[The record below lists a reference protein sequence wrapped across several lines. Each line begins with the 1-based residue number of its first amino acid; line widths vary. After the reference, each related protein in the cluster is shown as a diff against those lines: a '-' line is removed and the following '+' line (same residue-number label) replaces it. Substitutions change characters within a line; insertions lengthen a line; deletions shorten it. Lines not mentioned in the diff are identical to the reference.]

1 MARLNELLKIVKSL
15 SQQEKAEL
23 IAFLSKS
30 DNNNSSANCE
40 SGFNFIKQTSSCPH
54 CKSTKIVKNGL
65 RNSIQRFICK
75 DCNKSFTVRTNTITE
90 HSQKSFETW
99 SKFIECMMNSFSVRR
114 SAEICGINK
123 DTAFI
128 WRHKVL
134 DALQNMQNSV
144 ELNGVVEADET
155 FFALSFKGNH
165 KKSTTFT
172 MPRKAH
178 KRGKDIHTRGLSH
191 EQVCVPCGVN
201 GTGLSVARISN
212 LGRIG
217 TKDLEFA
224 FKNQIASDSILC
236 CDGANAYRKFASKN
250 SLDLIQ
256 LKSGKSKVGNFHIQ
270 HINAYHSNL
279 KNWIKRFHGVA
290 TKYLNNYLVWNNF
303 VNYAKESYKEKE
315 QILTDFVFTTEKKV
329 LCKNI
334 PVRNPI
340 PTKTNFVA

>member
-1 MARLNELLKIVKSL
+1 MTRLNELLKIVKSL

-23 IAFLSKS
+23 IAFLSS
-30 DNNNSSANCE
+30 DTPSSANCE
-40 SGFNFIKQTSSCPH
+40 SGFNFIKQTYSCPH
-54 CKSTKIVKNGL
+54 CKSNKIVKNGF

-90 HSQKSFETW
+90 HSKKSFETW
-99 SKFIECMMNSFSVRR
+99 SKFIECMMNSFTVRR

-191 EQVCVPCGVN
+191 EQVCVPCAVN
-201 GTGLSVARISN
+201 CNGLSIAKITN
-212 LGRIG
+212 LGRVG
-217 TKDLEFA
+217 AKDIHHA
-224 FKNQIASDSILC
+224 FDNRIEPNSILC
-236 CDGANAYRKFASKN
+236 TDAIACYNDLVRTEK
-250 SLDLIQ
+250 LELIQ
-256 LKSGKSKVGNFHIQ
+256 LKTGKSKLGIYHIQ
-270 HINAYHSNL
+270 HINSYHSML
-279 KNWIKRFHGVA
+279 KNFMIRFHGVA
-290 TKYLNNYLVWNNF
+290 TKYLNNYLIWHNF
-303 VNYAKESYKEKE
+303 LNYAKESYAEKTT
-315 QILTDFVFTTEKKV
+315 ILADFVFATNKKS
-329 LCKNI
+329 LSKEI
-334 PVRNPI
+334 PLRPAI
-340 PTKTNFVA
+340 PLVV

>member
-144 ELNGVVEADET
+144 E
-155 FFALSFKGNH
+155 
-165 KKSTTFT
+165 
-172 MPRKAH
+172 
-178 KRGKDIHTRGLSH
+178 
-191 EQVCVPCGVN
+191 
-201 GTGLSVARISN
+201 
-212 LGRIG
+212 
-217 TKDLEFA
+217 
-224 FKNQIASDSILC
+224 
-236 CDGANAYRKFASKN
+236 
-250 SLDLIQ
+250 
-256 LKSGKSKVGNFHIQ
+256 
-270 HINAYHSNL
+270 
-279 KNWIKRFHGVA
+279 
-290 TKYLNNYLVWNNF
+290 
-303 VNYAKESYKEKE
+303 
-315 QILTDFVFTTEKKV
+315 
-329 LCKNI
+329 
-334 PVRNPI
+334 
-340 PTKTNFVA
+340 

>member
-23 IAFLSKS
+23 IAFLSS
-30 DNNNSSANCE
+30 DTPSSANCE
-40 SGFNFIKQTSSCPH
+40 SGFNFIKQTYSCPH
-54 CKSTKIVKNGL
+54 CKSNKIVKNGF

-90 HSQKSFETW
+90 HSKKSFETW
-99 SKFIECMMNSFSVRR
+99 SKFIECMMNSFTVRR

-191 EQVCVPCGVN
+191 EQVCVPCAVN
-201 GTGLSVARISN
+201 RNGLSIAKITN
-212 LGRIG
+212 LGRVG
-217 TKDLEFA
+217 AKDIHHA
-224 FKNQIASDSILC
+224 FDNRIEPNSILC
-236 CDGANAYRKFASKN
+236 TDAIACYNDLVRTEK
-250 SLDLIQ
+250 LELIQ
-256 LKSGKSKVGNFHIQ
+256 LKTGKSKLGIYHIQ
-270 HINAYHSNL
+270 HINSYHSML
-279 KNWIKRFHGVA
+279 KNFMIRFHGVA
-290 TKYLNNYLVWNNF
+290 TKYLNNYLIWHNL
-303 VNYAKESYKEKE
+303 E
-315 QILTDFVFTTEKKV
+315 
-329 LCKNI
+329 
-334 PVRNPI
+334 
-340 PTKTNFVA
+340 

>member
-40 SGFNFIKQTSSCPH
+40 SGFNFIKQTYSCPH
-54 CKSTKIVKNGL
+54 CKSNKIVKNGF

-90 HSQKSFETW
+90 HSKKSFETW
-99 SKFIECMMNSFSVRR
+99 SKFIECMMNSFTVRR

-191 EQVCVPCGVN
+191 EQVCVPCAVN
-201 GTGLSVARISN
+201 CNGLSIAKITN
-212 LGRIG
+212 LGRVG
-217 TKDLEFA
+217 AKDIHHA
-224 FKNQIASDSILC
+224 FDNRIEPNSILC
-236 CDGANAYRKFASKN
+236 TDAIACYNDLARTEK
-250 SLDLIQ
+250 LELIQ
-256 LKSGKSKVGNFHIQ
+256 LKTGKSKLGIYHIQ
-270 HINAYHSNL
+270 HINSYHSML
-279 KNWIKRFHGVA
+279 KNFMIRFHGVA
-290 TKYLNNYLVWNNF
+290 TKYLNNYLIWHNF
-303 VNYAKESYKEKE
+303 LNYAKESYAEKTT
-315 QILTDFVFTTEKKV
+315 ILADFVFTTNKKS
-329 LCKNI
+329 LSKEI
-334 PVRNPI
+334 PLRPAI
-340 PTKTNFVA
+340 PLVV

>member
-191 EQVCVPCGVN
+191 EQVCVPCAVN
-201 GTGLSVARISN
+201 RNRLSIAKITN
-212 LGRIG
+212 LGRVG
-217 TKDLEFA
+217 AKDIHHA
-224 FKNQIASDSILC
+224 FDNRIEPNSILC
-236 CDGANAYRKFASKN
+236 TDAIACYNDLVRTEK
-250 SLDLIQ
+250 LELIQ
-256 LKSGKSKVGNFHIQ
+256 LKTGKSKLGIYHIQ
-270 HINAYHSNL
+270 HINSYHSML
-279 KNWIKRFHGVA
+279 KNFMIRFHGVA
-290 TKYLNNYLVWNNF
+290 TKYLNNYLIRHNF
-303 VNYAKESYKEKE
+303 LNYAKESYAEKTT
-315 QILTDFVFTTEKKV
+315 ILADFVFTTNKKS
-329 LCKNI
+329 LSKEI
-334 PVRNPI
+334 PLRPAI
-340 PTKTNFVA
+340 PLVV

>member
-23 IAFLSKS
+23 IAFLSS
-30 DNNNSSANCE
+30 DTPSSANCE
-40 SGFNFIKQTSSCPH
+40 SGFNFIKQTYSCPH
-54 CKSTKIVKNGL
+54 CKSNKIVKNGF

-90 HSQKSFETW
+90 HSKKSFETW
-99 SKFIECMMNSFSVRR
+99 SKFIECMMNSFTVRR

-191 EQVCVPCGVN
+191 EQVCVPCAVN
-201 GTGLSVARISN
+201 CN
-212 LGRIG
+212 
-217 TKDLEFA
+217 
-224 FKNQIASDSILC
+224 
-236 CDGANAYRKFASKN
+236 
-250 SLDLIQ
+250 
-256 LKSGKSKVGNFHIQ
+256 
-270 HINAYHSNL
+270 
-279 KNWIKRFHGVA
+279 
-290 TKYLNNYLVWNNF
+290 
-303 VNYAKESYKEKE
+303 
-315 QILTDFVFTTEKKV
+315 
-329 LCKNI
+329 
-334 PVRNPI
+334 
-340 PTKTNFVA
+340 

>member
-23 IAFLSKS
+23 IAFLSS
-30 DNNNSSANCE
+30 DTPSSANCE
-40 SGFNFIKQTSSCPH
+40 SGFNFIKQTYSCPH
-54 CKSTKIVKNGL
+54 CKSNKIVKNGF

-90 HSQKSFETW
+90 HSKKSFETW
-99 SKFIECMMNSFSVRR
+99 SKFIECMMNSFTVRR

-191 EQVCVPCGVN
+191 EQVCVPCAVN
-201 GTGLSVARISN
+201 CNGLSIAKITN
-212 LGRIG
+212 LGRVG
-217 TKDLEFA
+217 AKDIHHA
-224 FKNQIASDSILC
+224 FDNRIEPNSILC
-236 CDGANAYRKFASKN
+236 TDAIACYNDLVRTEK
-250 SLDLIQ
+250 LELIQ
-256 LKSGKSKVGNFHIQ
+256 LKTGKSKLGIYHIQ
-270 HINAYHSNL
+270 HINSYHSML
-279 KNWIKRFHGVA
+279 KNFMIRFHGVA
-290 TKYLNNYLVWNNF
+290 TKYLNNYLIRHNF
-303 VNYAKESYKEKE
+303 LNYAKESYAEKTT
-315 QILTDFVFTTEKKV
+315 ILADFVFTTNKKS
-329 LCKNI
+329 LSKEI
-334 PVRNPI
+334 PLRPAI
-340 PTKTNFVA
+340 PLVV

>member
-1 MARLNELLKIVKSL
+1 MTRLNELLKIVKSL

-23 IAFLSKS
+23 IAFLSS
-30 DNNNSSANCE
+30 DTPSSANCE
-40 SGFNFIKQTSSCPH
+40 SGFNFIKQTYSCPH
-54 CKSTKIVKNGL
+54 CKSNKIVKNGF

-90 HSQKSFETW
+90 HSKKSFETW
-99 SKFIECMMNSFSVRR
+99 SKFIECMMNSFTVRR

-191 EQVCVPCGVN
+191 EQVCVPCAVN
-201 GTGLSVARISN
+201 CNGLSIAKITN
-212 LGRIG
+212 LGRVG
-217 TKDLEFA
+217 AKDIHHA
-224 FKNQIASDSILC
+224 FDNRIEPNSILC
-236 CDGANAYRKFASKN
+236 TDAISCYNDLVRTEK
-250 SLDLIQ
+250 LELIQ
-256 LKSGKSKVGNFHIQ
+256 LKTGKSKLGIYHIQ
-270 HINAYHSNL
+270 HINSYHSML
-279 KNWIKRFHGVA
+279 KNFMIRFHGVA
-290 TKYLNNYLVWNNF
+290 TKYLNNYLIRHNF
-303 VNYAKESYKEKE
+303 LNYAKESYAEKTT
-315 QILTDFVFTTEKKV
+315 ILADFVFTTNKKS
-329 LCKNI
+329 LSKEI
-334 PVRNPI
+334 PLRPAI
-340 PTKTNFVA
+340 PLVV